1 MKERFE
7 RLGAARALFIWPRGV
22 ARSLAFLFCAT
33 ARPLWGIISFP
44 WPSRARLGNLKGI
57 IVGRKKIRAFDGRKE
72 GRGGRRARQ
81 RYRARLPACHCSSP
95 SARSRII
102 PSECIIYIY
111 IYISSLRHSYCTTV
125 KSSISRIRVLSVSID
140 IKRDIRRLE
149 ARAADAR

>member
-57 IVGRKKIRAFDGRKE
+57 IVGRKKIRAFDGRRE
-72 GRGGRRARQ
+72 GGGRGA
-81 RYRARLPACHCSSP
+81 ASEATIP
-95 SARSRII
+95 SAFAGV
-102 PSECIIYIY
+102 
-111 IYISSLRHSYCTTV
+111 SLFV
-125 KSSISRIRVLSVSID
+125 ALG
-140 IKRDIRRLE
+140 
-149 ARAADAR
+149 